1 MDGLKMAQHH
11 AVTSQPNPVDFKGV
25 LFGALSAAAA
35 GATANGFS
43 MDPRSLAMAAAF
55 LQPVNLA
62 GFQHQ
67 QQAAAA
73 AAFHHGF
80 HHHFQ
85 QVLNSFRSPNW
96 WLSNE

>member
-11 AVTSQPNPVDFKGV
+11 ASQPNSVDFKGV

-85 QVLNSFRSPNW
+85 QVF
-96 WLSNE
+96 E

>member
-1 MDGLKMAQHH
+1 MAQHH
-11 AVTSQPNPVDFKGV
+11 AVATSQQSNPTAVDFKGV

-85 QVLNSFRSPNW
+85 QVCKTVGLINDGVLN
-96 WLSNE
+96 E